1 LNLNR
6 LSRFFICIPAFF
18 FICTFAFAQSNPY
31 PQDYFRWPVAAETA
45 IVANM
50 GELRPNHWHMGL
62 DIRTDQKQ
70 NISVLAA
77 AKGYIAKIK
86 IEPFGFGR
94 AVYINHPNGLTTLYA
109 HLNNFFPELEAYV
122 TAQQYKM
129 ESWAIEIDVP
139 QKLFPVDAGQFIAYS
154 GNTGG
159 SQGPHL
165 HFEIRD
171 TKTDK
176 VFNPLL
182 FGFPLYDQSNPSITK
197 LAMYDR
203 SRSVYEQTPKFFPI
217 KKTDS
222 GYIVPKSPLIKTGL
236 DKISFAVAAYDRMN
250 GSSNE
255 DGIYSAELFLDE
267 TPVTAFVMDN
277 ISYDETRYVMAMV
290 DNRYGFNSG
299 FGLQHLSKLPGDKGP
314 VYKKNTGD
322 GLIHL
327 SDTNIHSIRIKVTDV
342 YQNLAELNFRV
353 QYIDSL
359 KTETIYPV
367 SQTIFTPNF
376 VNVYENEKTGFE
388 VYLDE
393 NVLYDTVRVNYNYST
408 VLPYGALSYLHQFN
422 DPNVPL
428 HKAMTV
434 RIKPLQPVAEYL
446 KNKVVMKQSYKS
458 RYEAKKVMWQSSF
471 AVAPFRDFGNFQL
484 FIDTAAPYIN
494 ELGRDDTVD
503 LSKASVIIFRP
514 ADNFGEI
521 KNFRAELDS
530 SWVRFTNDKGKYFI
544 YRFDESFEYGI
555 HHLKVTAEDLV
566 GNKTEKEWW
575 FKKYPYT
582 PPPPKKKISKKKS
595 TGSKK
600 IGAPKKASSKKKK

>member
-1 LNLNR
+1 LNSL
-6 LSRFFICIPAFF
+6 LRFFICTPALF
-18 FICTFAFAQSNPY
+18 FICTFAFSQTGQY
-31 PQDYFRWPVAAETA
+31 PQGYFRWPVVAEPG

-77 AKGYIAKIK
+77 AKGYISKIK

-94 AVYINHPNGLTTLYA
+94 VIYINHPNGLTTLYG
-109 HLNNFFPELEAYV
+109 HLNDFFPALESYV
-122 TAQQYKM
+122 KEQQYKQ

-176 VFNPLL
+176 VLNPLL

-203 SRSVYEQTPKFFPI
+203 SRSVYEQTPQFFSI

-222 GYIVPKSPLIKTGL
+222 GYIIPKSPLIKKGL
-236 DKISFAVAAYDRMN
+236 DKISFAIAAYDRMN

-255 DGIYSAELFLDE
+255 DGIYSAELFMDGI
-267 TPVTAFVMDN
+267 PITAFVMDN
-277 ISYDETRYVMAMV
+277 ISYDETRYIMAMV
-290 DNRYGFNSG
+290 DTRYGFNSG
-299 FGLQHLSKLPGDKGP
+299 FGLQQLSKLPGDKGP
-314 VYKKNTGD
+314 VYKKIPGD
-322 GLIHL
+322 GLVHL
-327 SDTNIHSIRIKVTDV
+327 SDTNIHAIRIKVTDA
-342 YQNLAELNFRV
+342 YQNFSELNFQV

-359 KTETIYPV
+359 KTETIYPT
-367 SQTIFTPNF
+367 SQTVFTPTF

-393 NVLYDTVRVNYNYST
+393 NVLYDTVRVSYNYST
-408 VLPYGALSYLHQFN
+408 ILPYGSLSYLHEFN
-422 DPNVPL
+422 DPDVPL

-446 KNKVVMKQSYKS
+446 KSKVVMKQSYKN
-458 RYEAKKVMWQSSF
+458 RYEVKKVTWENSLAIAS
-471 AVAPFRDFGNFQL
+471 FRDFGNFQL
-484 FIDTAAPYIN
+484 FIDTTSPYIN
-494 ELGRDDTVD
+494 ELGTGDTVD
-503 LSKASVIIFRP
+503 LSAASAIIFRP
-514 ADNFGEI
+514 SDNFGEI
-521 KNFRAELDS
+521 KNFRAEIDS
-530 SWVRFTNDKGKYFI
+530 SWVRFTNDKGKSFI
-544 YRFDESFEYGI
+544 YRFDEDFEYGI
-555 HHLKVTAEDLV
+555 HHLKVTAEDLI
-566 GNKTEKEWW
+566 GNKTQKEWW

-582 PPPPKKKISKKKS
+582 PPPKKKISKRRAADLKKLLRQ
-595 TGSKK
+595 KRQVRRRK
-600 IGAPKKASSKKKK
+600 NK

>member
-1 LNLNR
+1 MKLNR
-6 LSRFFICIPAFF
+6 LIRFFICTLTFF
-18 FICTFAFAQSNPY
+18 FICTLAFAQSNPY
-31 PQDYFRWPVAAETA
+31 PQGYFRWPVAAEKG

-94 AVYINHPNGLTTLYA
+94 AIYINHPNGFTTLYA

-122 TAQQYKM
+122 SAQQYKQ

-176 VFNPLL
+176 VLNPLL
-182 FGFPLYDQSNPSITK
+182 FGFPLYDYANPSITK

-203 SRSVYEQTPKFFPI
+203 SRSVYEQTPKFFSI

-222 GYIVPKSPLIKTGL
+222 GYIIPKLPVIKTGL
-236 DKISFAVAAYDRMN
+236 NKISFAIAAYDRFN
-250 GSSNE
+250 GTSNE
-255 DGIYSAELFLDE
+255 DGIYSAELFMDE
-267 TPVTAFVMDN
+267 TPVTGFVLES
-277 ISYDETRYVMAMV
+277 ISYDETRYIMAMA
-290 DNRYGFNSG
+290 DTRYGFNSG
-299 FGLQHLSKLPGDKGP
+299 YGLQHLSKLPGDNGP
-314 VYKKNTGD
+314 VYKTIAGE
-322 GLIHL
+322 GLLHL
-327 SDTNIHSIRIKVTDV
+327 SDTNIHAIRIKVTDA
-342 YQNLAELNFRV
+342 YQNFSELNFNV

-359 KTETIYPV
+359 KPETIYPV
-367 SQTIFTPNF
+367 SQPVFTPNF

-388 VYLDE
+388 VYVDE
-393 NVLYDTVRVNYNYST
+393 NTLYDTVRVNYNYT
-408 VLPYGALSYLHQFN
+408 TAMPYASLSYLHQFSN
-422 DPNVPL
+422 HAVPL

-434 RIKPLQPVAEYL
+434 KIKPVPAITEYQ
-446 KNKVVMKQSYKS
+446 KNKLLIKHTYGNKYDV
-458 RYEAKKVMWQSSF
+458 KKAVWQNERAMASF
-471 AVAPFRDFGNFQL
+471 RGFGNFQL
-484 FIDTAAPYIN
+484 FIDTVSPYIN
-494 ELGRDDTVD
+494 ELGRGDTVD
-503 LSKASVIIFRP
+503 LSKASAIIFRP
-514 ADNFGEI
+514 SDNFEEI

-530 SWVRFTNDKGKYFI
+530 SWVRFTNDKGKSFI
-544 YRFDESFEYGI
+544 YRFDDNFEYGI
-555 HHLKVTAEDLV
+555 HHLKVMAEDLA
-566 GNKTEKEWW
+566 GNKTEKSWW

-582 PPPPKKKISKKKS
+582 PPPPKKKLSKKKS
-595 TGSKK
+595 S
-600 IGAPKKASSKKKK
+600 SSKKAVVTKKTSPKKKK

>member
-1 LNLNR
+1 LNR
-6 LSRFFICIPAFF
+6 LSRFFICTPAFF
-18 FICTFAFAQSNPY
+18 FIYTFAFTQNNPY
-31 PQDYFRWPVAAETA
+31 PQGYFRWPVAAEA
-45 IVANM
+45 GIVANM

-77 AKGYIAKIK
+77 AKGYISKIK
-86 IEPFGFGR
+86 VEPLGFGR
-94 AVYINHPNGLTTLYA
+94 AIYINHPNGLTTLYA
-109 HLNNFFPELEAYV
+109 HLNNFFPALEAYV
-122 TAQQYKM
+122 TEQQYKL
-129 ESWAIEIDVP
+129 ESWAIEINVP
-139 QKLFPVDAGQFIAYS
+139 QKLFPVEAGEFIAYS

-176 VFNPLL
+176 VLNPLL
-182 FGFPLYDQSNPSITK
+182 FGFPLNDEVNPSITK

-203 SRSVYEQTPKFFPI
+203 SRSVYEQTPKFFSI

-222 GYIVPKSPLIKTGL
+222 GYIIPKLPVIKTGL
-236 DKISFAVAAYDRMN
+236 NKISFAIAAYDRLK

-267 TPVTAFVMDN
+267 TPVTAFVLDS
-277 ISYDETRYVMAMV
+277 ISYDETRYIMAML
-290 DNRYGFNSG
+290 DTRYGFNSG
-299 FGLQHLSKLPGDKGP
+299 HGLQHISKLPGDKGP
-314 VYKKNTGD
+314 VYKTITGD
-322 GLIHL
+322 GRVHL
-327 SDTNIHSIRIKVTDV
+327 SDTNIHVIRIKVTDA
-342 YQNLAELNFRV
+342 YRNFSQLNFQV

-359 KTETIYPV
+359 KNEIQYPT
-367 SQTIFTPNF
+367 SQTVFTPNF

-393 NVLYDTVRVNYNYST
+393 NVLYDTVRISYNYSA
-408 VLPYGALSYLHQFN
+408 VLPYEALSYLHQFN

-428 HKAMTV
+428 HKTMNV
-434 RIKPLQPVAEYL
+434 RIKPLQQVAEYL
-446 KNKVVMKQSYKS
+446 KDRVVMKLSYKS
-458 RYEAKKVMWQSSF
+458 RYEAKKVIWQNGF

-484 FIDTAAPYIN
+484 FIDTTAPYIN
-494 ELGRDDTVD
+494 ELGSGDTVD
-503 LSKASVIIFRP
+503 LSAVSAIIFRP
-514 ADNFGEI
+514 SDNFGEI
-521 KNFRAELDS
+521 KNFRAEIDS
-530 SWVRFTNDKGKYFI
+530 SWVRFTNDKEKSFV

-600 IGAPKKASSKKKK
+600 TSMTKKTSLRKKK